1 MIIPQ
6 AASLNTP
13 AATDA
18 PPATT
23 RIVAI
28 ETSGRIGSV
37 AVALGPK
44 LLAERIFS
52 EPMGH
57 AAELM
62 PAMRDLCHEQGWR
75 GGDIQEVHLA
85 IGPGSFTGLRIAVSV
100 AKALH
105 LATGCRIVAVPTVD
119 VLAYNAHAMGLHVMV
134 LLDAKRGKVYAAR
147 YTPTVPKIA
156 GGASGGASV
165 GNLLR
170 TSGPE
175 LADPAQYITQSPKPL
190 ALLGEGIDYH
200 RAAISPLLGHDV
212 VELDRTFWPGSA
224 AAVHALGW
232 PLAQRRC
239 YAAVHEL
246 TPIYIRPPE
255 AQEVWER
262 RHAAAAATATAIPR
276 PATTAPTQPPPSAA
290 PPSS

>member
-1 MIIPQ
+1 MTIPQ
-6 AASLNTP
+6 ATSPTAP
-13 AATDA
+13 AVPDA
-18 PPATT
+18 PPPTT

-37 AVALGPK
+37 AVACGPT
-44 LLAERIFS
+44 LLAQRVFR

-62 PAMRDLCHEQGWR
+62 PAMSDLCHQQGWSGR
-75 GGDIQEVHLA
+75 DIQAVYLS

-119 VLAYNAHAMGLHVMV
+119 VLAYNAHTQGLHVMV
-134 LLDAKRGKVYAAR
+134 LLDAKRGMVYAAR
-147 YTPTVPKIA
+147 YAPATLCPGDQTPA
-156 GGASGGASV
+156 GVAV
-165 GNLLR
+165 GNLIR

-175 LADPAQYITQSPKPL
+175 LADPAAYIAQSPRPL
-190 ALLGEGIDYH
+190 GLLGEAIDYH
-200 RAAISPLLGHDV
+200 RSAINPLLAKDV
-212 VELDRTFWPGSA
+212 VEFDRVLWPGSA

-232 PLAQRRC
+232 PLAQRGQ
-239 YAAVHEL
+239 YALPTAL

-262 RHAAAAATATAIPR
+262 RHAAAITTTSTEGAMAAPNPKAE
-276 PATTAPTQPPPSAA
+276 PTQ
-290 PPSS
+290 

>member
-1 MIIPQ
+1 MPQ
-6 AASLNTP
+6 ATSLNAP
-13 AATDA
+13 AAADS
-18 PPATT
+18 PPAAT

-37 AVALGPK
+37 AVACGPT
-44 LLAERIFS
+44 LLAERVFR

-62 PAMRDLCHEQGWR
+62 PAMSDLCQQQGWTGR
-75 GGDIQEVHLA
+75 DIQAVYVS

-105 LATGCRIVAVPTVD
+105 LATGCSIVAVPTVD
-119 VLAYNAHAMGLHVMV
+119 VLAYNAHTQGLHVMV
-134 LLDAKRGKVYAAR
+134 LLDAKRGMVYAAR
-147 YTPTVPKIA
+147 YAPAMLDRSDQTSA
-156 GGASGGASV
+156 GVAV
-165 GNLLR
+165 GNLIR

-175 LADPAQYITQSPKPL
+175 LADPAAYIAQSPRPL
-190 ALLGEGIDYH
+190 GLLGEGIDYH
-200 RAAISPLLGHDV
+200 RPAISPLLAMDV
-212 VELDRTFWPGSA
+212 VEFDRSMWPGSA

-232 PLAQRRC
+232 PLAQRGQ
-239 YAAVHEL
+239 YAVPAEL

-262 RHAAAAATATAIPR
+262 KHPTATTTTGIGIAAIAASPQ
-276 PATTAPTQPPPSAA
+276 AKPPQ
-290 PPSS
+290 

>member
-1 MIIPQ
+1 MMTPQ
-6 AASLNTP
+6 ATSPNAP
-13 AATDA
+13 AVIDA
-18 PPATT
+18 PPPTT

-37 AVALGPK
+37 AVACGPT
-44 LLAERIFS
+44 LLAQRVFR

-62 PAMRDLCHEQGWR
+62 PAMSDLCHQQGWSGR
-75 GGDIQEVHLA
+75 DIQAVFIS

-119 VLAYNAHAMGLHVMV
+119 VLAYNAHAQGLHVMV
-134 LLDAKRGKVYAAR
+134 LLDAKRGMVYAAR
-147 YTPTVPKIA
+147 YAPVTLCPGDLAPGRVA
-156 GGASGGASV
+156 V
-165 GNLLR
+165 GNLIR

-175 LADPAQYITQSPKPL
+175 LADPAAYVAQSPRPL
-190 ALLGEGIDYH
+190 GLLGEGIDYH
-200 RAAISPLLGHDV
+200 RAAISPRLGKDV
-212 VELDRTFWPGSA
+212 VELDRSLWPPTA

-232 PLAQRRC
+232 PLAQRGC

-255 AQEVWER
+255 AQEVWQR
-262 RHAAAAATATAIPR
+262 RHGH
-276 PATTAPTQPPPSAA
+276 SV
-290 PPSS
+290 